1 MPGICPRCSKQV
13 YFAEELKAKGEVY
26 HKLCFKCCG
35 CNKLLEPGNFSE
47 TDGDIFCKTC
57 YGKNFGPRGYGFGGG
72 AGVLSM
78 DNGTGTVPL
87 KAGKQETKAVTS
99 SQVPSVSPSEK
110 EVKAIPVKAASV
122 TSATTSLTSP
132 TKTAVQPRW
141 GGGNICPKCSK
152 TVYFA
157 EQLKAAYQTWHKGCF
172 TCNTCNKGLDTSTVC
187 DNANKLYCRPCYGR
201 NFGPKGVGYGVGAGT
216 LQTN

>member
-1 MPGICPRCSKQV
+1 MPGICPKCSKQV
-13 YFAEELKAKGEVY
+13 YFAEEVKAKGEVF
-26 HKLCFKCCG
+26 HKLCFKCSS
-35 CNKLLEPGNFSE
+35 CNKLLEPGNFCE
-47 TDGDIFCKTC
+47 NDGNIFCKTC

-78 DNGTGTVPL
+78 DNGTGQIPL
-87 KAGKQETKAVTS
+87 KAGKQETKAVASTVTPVS
-99 SQVPSVSPSEK
+99 ASVK
-110 EVKAIPVKAASV
+110 EVKANPVKPAPASPSK
-122 TSATTSLTSP
+122 TPLTSP
-132 TKTAVQPRW
+132 SKVAAPPRW

-152 TVYFA
+152 AVYFA
-157 EQLKAAYQTWHKGCF
+157 EQLKAAYQVWHKGCF

-187 DNANKLYCRPCYGR
+187 DNADKLYCRPCYGR